1 MNRVL
6 MLCLSLLLFNAVQ
19 TTAKTFHVDPMNG
32 AMTND
37 GSEAAPWS
45 TLEEVVAA
53 GLIETMENWPL
64 PFDPQS
70 SGRRVKQAGAPVV
83 SGDTLLL
90 YDGLHGKLFLRNY
103 NNSDYI
109 TIAAADGRRPIL
121 ESVHLQACRFWRLQ
135 GLSVSSEPYGR
146 YYNGRLMFLESHGF
160 QGPSARIDVFNCNV
174 YSSEQPWTTAS
185 EWLDKVASGIYITAD
200 SVNAV
205 NNDIRNVDMGLQAIG
220 DYINAVG
227 NRIVNFCGDGM
238 RPLGSHVLFE
248 GNVIKNCY
256 DVDDNHDDGIQS
268 FRVNN
273 FTPDNVVIRGNV
285 IINNEDENQPLAGP
299 LQGIGCFDGFY
310 NNWLVENNLI
320 LVNHWHGITFLGGRN
335 CRIVNNTVL
344 DPTPDLRPGPSWIM
358 VANHKD
364 GRASENCEAINNVAN
379 TLDVDGKLVNNVTLS
394 TLDDYARNFVN
405 PAEFDFH
412 LLPDS
417 ELIDMADDDEASAT
431 DLDGK
436 PRPQGGRA
444 DIGCYEFM
452 TSTTDV
458 AGQMPVAELALHP
471 NPASGSIVIL
481 GLKNGDAIEVLDVS
495 GRVLDRLNAHG
506 AVREVNLRSLGAGVY
521 FVKTVDSQGFVRVGS
536 FVKQ

>member
-1 MNRVL
+1 
-6 MLCLSLLLFNAVQ
+6 
-19 TTAKTFHVDPMNG
+19 
-32 AMTND
+32 MTND
-37 GSEAAPWS
+37 GSAAAPWS

-64 PFDPQS
+64 PFDPQN

-83 SGDTLLL
+83 AGDTLLL
-90 YDGLHGKLFLRNY
+90 YDGLHGKLFLQNY
-103 NNSDYI
+103 NNGDYI
-109 TIAAADGRRPIL
+109 TIAAAAGRRPIL

-146 YYNGRLMFLESHGF
+146 YNNGRLMFLESHGF
-160 QGPSARIDVFNCNV
+160 QGPSARIDVFDCDV
-174 YSSEQPWTTAS
+174 YSSEQPWSTAS

-220 DYINAVG
+220 DYVNAVG
-227 NRIVNFCGDGM
+227 NRVVNFSGDGM

-273 FTPDNVVIRGNV
+273 FTPDHVVIRGNI

-320 LVNHWHGITFLGGRN
+320 LVNHWHGITFLGARN

-344 DPTPDLRPGPSWIM
+344 DPTPAVRPGPSWIM

-364 GRASENCEAINNVAN
+364 GRSSEGCEVINNVVN

-394 TLDDYARNFVN
+394 TLAEYELDFVN
-405 PAEFDFH
+405 PPGFDFH
-412 LLPDS
+412 LLPES
-417 ELIDMADDDEASAT
+417 QLIDMADDDEAPAT

-444 DIGCYEFM
+444 DIGCYEFTAF
-452 TSTTDV
+452 TSDV
-458 AGQMPVAELALHP
+458 ADDPAGPTLSLYP
-471 NPASGSIVIL
+471 NPASGSIAIL
-481 GLKNGDAIEVLDVS
+481 GLSKGELVEVVDAS
-495 GRVLDRLNAHG
+495 GRVVDRFQSAG
-506 AVREVNLRSLGAGVY
+506 VVREVNLRSLCAGFY
-521 FVKTVDSQGFVRVGS
+521 FVKTVDAQGRVRVGP